1 MTYESLWER
10 LEQETPEQVA
20 ARTGARYDETLRRY
34 ELPVLQGTLLI
45 DPGARCLA
53 WRGPEGEMLS
63 EPAEQTVEVAAAA
76 YLLGLQ
82 GPPRTEDWVSPSDLP
97 AGAFFFRG
105 PHAAPTA
112 PLEAAFG
119 KALDAFRTA
128 ADALGGTPLP
138 FADAAYR
145 FVVFP
150 YLHLAVLL
158 WRGDEEFPPRARF
171 LVNRLVGEQLPL
183 DAWLAVMELVVDRL
197 TRRGEQD
204 G

>member
-1 MTYESLWER
+1 MAYEPLWER
-10 LEQETPEQVA
+10 LSEESPKEVCG
-20 ARTGARYDETLRRY
+20 RTGARYDEVLRRY
-34 ELPVLQGTLLI
+34 ELPVLQGTLVVDL
-45 DPGARCLA
+45 ARRCLA
-53 WRGPEGEMLS
+53 WLGPEGEVLS

-82 GPPRTEDWVSPSDLP
+82 GPPRAEDWVSPSDLP

-112 PLEAAFG
+112 PLEATFG
-119 KALDAFRTA
+119 DSLDSFRA
-128 ADALGGTPLP
+128 AAEVLGGTPLP

-150 YLHLAVLL
+150 YLHVAVLL
-158 WRGDEEFPPRARF
+158 WRGDEEFPARARF

-183 DAWLAVMELVVDRL
+183 DAWLAVMELLVARL
-197 TRRGEQD
+197 LSWTGQGR
-204 G
+204 